1 MHGKIQWKQF
11 CNTIKM
17 IDIVSPSMI
26 GGLKLFVTSQQS
38 EIEMVELPA
47 SGFAWEA
54 VQSGST
60 TIIPFP
66 PDVILFLKTSGKGR
80 FPHLP

>member
-1 MHGKIQWKQF
+1 
-11 CNTIKM
+11 
-17 IDIVSPSMI
+17 MI

-60 TIIPFP
+60 IIPFP